1 MREYS
6 NFSMTER
13 RQFAA
18 AAYHHD
24 VGFLVTGGYGNG
36 YLSSTE
42 VSTDGTNFQVEIVFS
57 INMVNI

>member
-1 MREYS
+1 
-6 NFSMTER
+6 MTER

-36 YLSSTE
+36 KSSTE
-42 VSTDGTNFQVEIVFS
+42 VSTDGTNFQVDSF
-57 INMVNI
+57 